1 MADGLKESDSIKLKP
16 RENKQSKKTSEWD
29 LLLIKVVCLFAY
41 GSYNYLFLNLQ
52 KHLLGLRK
60 MKIKGE
66 ILFSNRLRSLLI
78 CSFSYLHIVYWWVPL
93 FNLNEYSYLNYY
105 SLWFEF
111 QVKRDWNLHSLS
123 SRRRKASP
131 WRSGEASSRRFH
143 LGRLPHQ
150 LGKQTLLDCVRPRI
164 QKRNNVKI
172 KFWESN
178 MFSLNSA
185 GKLDHNKPLCR
196 YSRGEDVIQ
205 KVWLPF
211 M

>member
-1 MADGLKESDSIKLKP
+1 MLVSLCNLQLP
-16 RENKQSKKTSEWD
+16 
-29 LLLIKVVCLFAY
+29 F
-41 GSYNYLFLNLQ
+41 FNLQ
-52 KHLLGLRK
+52 KHLLGLKK

-78 CSFSYLHIVYWWVPL
+78 CSFSFLHIVYWWVPL

-111 QVKRDWNLHSLS
+111 QVKRDWNLYSLS
-123 SRRRKASP
+123 SRRRKASS
-131 WRSGEASSRRFH
+131 WRGGEASSRRFH

-150 LGKQTLLDCVRPRI
+150 LGKQTPLDCVRPRI

-196 YSRGEDVIQ
+196 YSRREDVVQ